1 MTEDEILSDAQRRDL
16 AAYGSVPD
24 GAAPDDSEL
33 LSRAAER
40 VGMTGEL
47 AVDPEGIIEL
57 MRDDILVVLESVA
70 DDDRELVDHPDLL
83 HLAILLRPRSDDERA
98 ELEQQNLLD
107 PREPAQAEAGEWTY
121 AWWGSMATK
130 LPRDTPLSTQME
142 TLNRVMNEAEHVVE
156 RRELA
161 GFFDR
166 MAWLQHE
173 DDLDDDDVFDD
184 DELDDVDWKPEDDE

>member
-16 AAYGSVPD
+16 ADYVSATD
-24 GAAPDDSEL
+24 AATADDSEL

-40 VGMTGEL
+40 MGMTGEM

-70 DDDRELVDHPDLL
+70 DADRELVDHPDLL
-83 HLAILLRPRSDDERA
+83 HLAILLRPRSADERA
-98 ELEQQNLLD
+98 ELERQNLLD
-107 PREPAQAEAGEWTY
+107 PREPAQAEADEWTY

-130 LPRDTPLSTQME
+130 LPRDTSLSTQME

-156 RRELA
+156 RGELA

-173 DDLDDDDVFDD
+173 DDLDDDAFDD
-184 DELDDVDWKPEDDE
+184 DDLDDSDWETEDDE